1 MSLPSFSPD
10 RTGEKIVPK
19 EGLVD
24 IVVIAREVTTG
35 IYLIQDV
42 LKADPDMKASPY
54 FVSTDGLEDM
64 IKFFETGEWA
74 SGI

>member
-1 MSLPSFSPD
+1 MSLPTEVQD
-10 RTGEKIVPK
+10 RTGTKIVPK

-24 IVVIAREVTTG
+24 IDVIAREQTTG
-35 IYLIQDV
+35 IYLVQDV
-42 LKADPDMKASPY
+42 LKSDPDMKAAPY

-64 IKFFETGEWA
+64 VKFFETGEWA